1 TNIFPLYAA
10 PLLSLFMF
18 ACVLQE
24 AKCAFVVILMA
35 VYWCTDCVPLA
46 VTALLPIIFFPL
58 MGIMKSEQVCLLYV
72 NDASML
78 GLGGLVVAIAVEYWN
93 LHKRLTLCILM
104 LVGVRPALLMA
115 GFMSIAAFL
124 SMFISSI
131 ASVTMMLPIIHDVL
145 EYCRKTE
152 DAAKDWEQ
160 QQSAPTQENHAPL
173 LPVELEPSPE
183 EVFRAE
189 QRMLRHQQNNLNLTK
204 GMSLS
209 MCYAASIG
217 GTATLTGAIPNLLL
231 KNQIDKLFPENGDV
245 INYTSWFKFSFLN
258 MLLMLATSYLWLHF
272 MYWGFNVKK
281 SFGCGTNGNSRQA
294 AHQLMRTE
302 YRKLGSF
309 SFAEGCVVVLFLLL
323 VVLWFTRDPGFMPGW
338 AELLF
343 NQERKSVLS
352 LVAASHM
359 FVLALPERPSLRAPK
374 TLLSWGM
381 VQKKLPWNLLLL
393 LGGTFALA
401 RGIQTSGLS
410 VSVVR
415 ALKPLQNIPPAA
427 LSFVLCIVVSMLTEI
442 CSNSMLSTILMPVLA
457 SMATTIGLHPLYLM
471 VPPTICISFTFMFP
485 VATPTNSITFT
496 YTNLKIMDMVKPG
509 FVLNILGIL
518 CTNLAI
524 HTWGVAIFQLNEFPA
539 WAKFN
544 SSSTALPLTSVPPT
558 VPL

>member
-1 TNIFPLYAA
+1 
-10 PLLSLFMF
+10 
-18 ACVLQE
+18 
-24 AKCAFVVILMA
+24 MA

-160 QQSAPTQENHAPL
+160 QQSAPTQSLRMRVAKQDIQFIK
-173 LPVELEPSPE
+173 LEPSPE

-343 NQERKSVLS
+343 NQERKKAFIEGSQDFALLGHGAEEVTMEPL
-352 LVAASHM
+352 AAVRGHLRIGQRHPGIHM
-359 FVLALPERPSLRAPK
+359 VYMICMIFMHMICMSC
-374 TLLSWGM
+374 
-381 VQKKLPWNLLLL
+381 LLLH
-393 LGGTFALA
+393 G
-401 RGIQTSGLS
+401 Q
-410 VSVVR
+410 
-415 ALKPLQNIPPAA
+415 
-427 LSFVLCIVVSMLTEI
+427 
-442 CSNSMLSTILMPVLA
+442 
-457 SMATTIGLHPLYLM
+457 ATTIGLHPLYLM